1 MGDAG
6 VDGGCA
12 AGVGAACDGASDD
25 GHCVETLFPA
35 GSGSVPIGAERG
47 NAAVDDGRPGG
58 AGGTGNPGTGP
69 AGEARCAVAGDCGRV
84 NGEDVVSRLSAFTG
98 AAHAGANASQ
108 LTIVLFEGMSRRVN
122 PASD

>member
-1 MGDAG
+1 MGGARGRDVSGECAGFPQFQGHVGDAG

-12 AGVGAACDGASDD
+12 VGVGAACDGASDD

-47 NAAVDDGRPGG
+47 DAAVDDGRPGG

-69 AGEARCAVAGDCGRV
+69 AGEA
-84 NGEDVVSRLSAFTG
+84 VV
-98 AAHAGANASQ
+98 
-108 LTIVLFEGMSRRVN
+108 
-122 PASD
+122 